1 MIESHPDALPGAS
14 AGAALDGASGG
25 AARGD
30 AALTLGELNGLPLEE
45 ALAHCS
51 GFFENSPWI
60 VERALR
66 ERPFERLADF
76 HAACMRTVAEAG
88 TEAQIALIRAHP
100 DLVGRLAREGRLGA
114 ESTSEQAA
122 AGLTELTPEEADTF
136 ERYNAAYHQRF
147 GFPFVICAR
156 KNRKDAILAA
166 FPERLENDRER
177 EIETAL
183 EQIGEIAWL
192 RMTDAIRGG

>member
-1 MIESHPDALPGAS
+1 
-14 AGAALDGASGG
+14 
-25 AARGD
+25 
-30 AALTLGELNGLPLEE
+30 
-45 ALAHCS
+45 
-51 GFFENSPWI
+51 
-60 VERALR
+60 
-66 ERPFERLADF
+66 
-76 HAACMRTVAEAG
+76 MRTVAEAG